1 MIMKRTVN
9 LAIIITTA
17 IVLGLAPILFAA
29 SEYPTKPITL
39 INPMA
44 AGGTLDLQGRAFA
57 AVAEKHLGQP
67 IMVVNKVGATGMV
80 GGSAVAQA
88 PPDGYTLLVGS
99 VNITNAVEW
108 ENANGRKPPFTRHD
122 FVPIGAFTMSPTLVI
137 VPADSPY
144 KTLNDFIADAKGK
157 PGKFSY
163 CSGGLYG
170 MSHLPIE
177 IFAKATGLKFRHVPF
192 TGGGPCLTAV
202 IGKHVDFAFQYPPTT
217 LPLVQGKKLKVL
229 AVAGKNR
236 LKAIPDVPTTK
247 ELGIDAEYYGWVGIM
262 APKNTPA
269 PIVAKLREV
278 TKKVAHD
285 KAFVEPIEKPGDEVQ
300 YLTGD
305 ELAKWMDQESKIIY
319 AVDVELAKE
328 APKK

>member
-1 MIMKRTVN
+1 MKRLVSTAV
-9 LAIIITTA
+9 IISV
-17 IVLGLAPILFAA
+17 IVLGMAPILFAA
-29 SEYPTKPITL
+29 ADYPTKPITL
-39 INPMA
+39 VNPMA
-44 AGGTLDLQGRAFA
+44 PGGTLDLQGRAFA
-57 AVAEKHLGQP
+57 AAAEKYLGQP
-67 IMVVNKVGATGMV
+67 VVVVNKVGATGMV
-80 GGSAVAQA
+80 GGTAVAQA

-108 ENANGRKPPFTRHD
+108 ENANARKPPFTRND
-122 FVPIGAFTMSPTLVI
+122 FVPIGAFTMSPTLII

-144 KTLNDFIADAKGK
+144 KNLNDFIADAKSK
-157 PGKFSY
+157 PGKYAF

-192 TGGGPCLTAV
+192 AGGGPCLSAV
-202 IGKHVDFAFQYPPTT
+202 VGKHVEFAFQYPPTT
-217 LPLVQGKKLKVL
+217 LPLVKGGKLKVL
-229 AVAGKNR
+229 AVAGKKR

-269 PIVAKLREV
+269 PIVEKLREV
-278 TKKVAHD
+278 TRKVAQD
-285 KAFVEPIEKPGDEVQ
+285 KAFVDLIEKPGDEVI
-300 YLTGD
+300 YMNGD
-305 ELAKWMDQESKIIY
+305 ELAKWLDEEAKIIG

-328 APKK
+328 APKKK

>member
-1 MIMKRTVN
+1 MKLIQRI
-9 LAIIITTA
+9 A
-17 IVLGLAPILFAA
+17 VLGMMIVWGIAPVLFAA
-29 SEYPTKPITL
+29 SDYPTKPITL
-39 INPMA
+39 VNPMA

-57 AVAEKHLGQP
+57 AVAEKLLGQP
-67 IMVVNKVGATGMV
+67 VMVVNKVGATGMV
-80 GGSAVAQA
+80 GATAVAQA

-108 ENANGRKPPFTRHD
+108 EIANGRKPPFTRHD
-122 FVPIGAFTMSPTLVI
+122 FAAIGAFTMSPTLVI
-137 VPADSPY
+137 VNADSPY
-144 KTLNDFIADAKGK
+144 KTLGDLIKDAKTK
-157 PGKFSY
+157 PGQMAF

-192 TGGGPCLTAV
+192 TGGGPCLASV
-202 IGKHVDFAFQYPPTT
+202 VGKHVDFAFQYPPTT

-229 AVAGKNR
+229 AVAGNKR

-269 PIVAKLREV
+269 PIVEKLREV
-278 TKKVAHD
+278 TKKVVQD
-285 KAFVEPIEKPGDEVQ
+285 KAFLDPIEKPGDEVQ
-300 YLTGD
+300 YLTGE
-305 ELAKWMDQESKIIY
+305 ELVKWMDKESKIIS
-319 AVDVELAKE
+319 AVEVELVKE
-328 APKK
+328 AAQKK